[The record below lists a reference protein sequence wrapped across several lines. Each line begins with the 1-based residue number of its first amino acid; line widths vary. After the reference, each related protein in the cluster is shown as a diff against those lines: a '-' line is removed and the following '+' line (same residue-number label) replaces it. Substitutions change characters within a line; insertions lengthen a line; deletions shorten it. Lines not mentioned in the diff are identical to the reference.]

1 MSKVAHNR
9 PLVQHYDTSVNTRDT
24 CRRGAD
30 NTLLIERTQYSVRHE
45 KCLSYTWRAVQR
57 VELLAVQWDDWMVVR
72 KVVHSAAYLVVWL
85 VASKAGQLAV
95 DLAVCS
101 VSSTAGQSAADLAAW
116 LVGMLGR

>member
-1 MSKVAHNR
+1 M
-9 PLVQHYDTSVNTRDT
+9 
-24 CRRGAD
+24 
-30 NTLLIERTQYSVRHE
+30 
-45 KCLSYTWRAVQR
+45 R

-101 VSSTAGQSAADLAAW
+101 VSSTAGQSVD
-116 LVGMLGR
+116 